1 MNEYLEAEIEHV
13 LTHIESTDDVLEL
26 GCGYGRILERLL
38 HSARTVIGID
48 TSKNSLEL
56 AIDSFRTKQECQL
69 SQMDAKSLGFH
80 DSSFDKII
88 CIQNGIS
95 AFKIKPRELVMESV
109 RVTRDGGICLFSSYS
124 DRFWEHRLEWFKVQS
139 ERGLLGEID
148 WEETKEGVIICKDGF
163 KATTFR
169 DDDFLTLTSS
179 LGLRA
184 EIVEVDNS
192 SVFCEI
198 KVEK

>member
-1 MNEYLEAEIEHV
+1 M
-13 LTHIESTDDVLEL
+13 
-26 GCGYGRILERLL
+26 L

-80 DSSFDKII
+80 NGSFDKVI

-95 AFKIKPRELVMESV
+95 AFKIDPKELVMESV

-124 DRFWEHRLEWFKVQS
+124 DRFWEHRLDWFIVQS

-148 WEETKEGVIICKDGF
+148 WEETKEGVIVCKDGF

-169 DDDFLTLTSS
+169 EEDFRTLTSS
-179 LGLRA
+179 LGL
-184 EIVEVDNS
+184 ESKIVEVDNS

-198 KVEK
+198 KVQK